1 MVFHD
6 VSSNLLN
13 VSLKTNTL
21 RDTAMHRNNGVTNFK
36 ESRRIKDIP
45 FELWQKGNND
55 IRTPYGFLHLQ
66 HLVT

>member
-1 MVFHD
+1 
-6 VSSNLLN
+6 
-13 VSLKTNTL
+13 
-21 RDTAMHRNNGVTNFK
+21 MHRNNGVTNFK